1 MAIFG
6 IFGKKKASQ
15 EEVEQKDLA
24 LEEGLKKTKTS
35 IFSKITYAIAGKSI
49 VDDDV
54 LDVRVL
60 HARGPRYR
68 AVASLA
74 FGRRTAAVARAL
86 HLMPRSSDIERRL
99 VRELTLAVLPV
110 DGSIPVFVHDGELE
124 TRLDE
129 DADGRYEISFRM
141 IPSDLRVY
149 A

>member
-54 LDVRVL
+54 LD
-60 HARGPRYR
+60 
-68 AVASLA
+68 SIEE
-74 FGRRTAAVARAL
+74 AL
-86 HLMPRSSDIERRL
+86 ITSD
-99 VRELTLAVLPV
+99 VGVDTTL
-110 DGSIPVFVHDGELE
+110 
-124 TRLDE
+124 
-129 DADGRYEISFRM
+129 
-141 IPSDLRVY
+141 
-149 A
+149 